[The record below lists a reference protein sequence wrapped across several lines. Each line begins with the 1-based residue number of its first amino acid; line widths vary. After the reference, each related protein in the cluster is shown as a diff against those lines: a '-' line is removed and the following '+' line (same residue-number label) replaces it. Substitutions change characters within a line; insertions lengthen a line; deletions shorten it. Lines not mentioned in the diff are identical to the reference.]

1 MPLLGLNWQY
11 SEGPAQV
18 KWLFLLGLLGF
29 TPWLATFLKANP
41 KYLPHAGFAVGI
53 LPFLLS
59 GLNLMASPIA
69 WPFWSGAVK
78 GFDISL
84 LDSIAIALIFA
95 TRPVRIPTGLK
106 VGFAIYLTGA
116 LVATFAGSSG
126 LRMAS
131 IFYDWQVIRSALLF
145 VAVARA
151 CVAHPKTAIAILM
164 GMGVGLGWQAVI
176 AMMQHL
182 EGKLQAGAWFGHQN
196 LLGMASHFAVFPAIA
211 LLVAGY
217 YTKES
222 LAIILSAMM
231 VGFAGGSRAT
241 IGLFGI
247 GLIVTLALS
256 IWRQSTGRKTA
267 VAGGLLLLLVAAM
280 PVLYTAI
287 ERRPE
292 KMINESNLERQL
304 MIKAAKMI
312 IADHPLGIGPNRYI
326 VVANT
331 AGYSDR
337 AGMAWNKANR
347 SAPVHNTYYLV
358 TAELGWIGL
367 IGLLA
372 IYGSLL
378 VYGLAAIRSAPP
390 GLHAELL
397 VGVTGTLI
405 VMMAHSYY
413 EWITMYFHIHYL
425 FAICAGLLVGCRQ
438 AAVLASKRKAKLA
451 HVARPALATSSA

>member
-1 MPLLGLNWQY
+1 M
-11 SEGPAQV
+11 

-29 TPWLATFLKANP
+29 TPWLAIFLKANP
-41 KYLPHAGFAVGI
+41 KYLPHAGFAMGI

-69 WPFWSGAVK
+69 WPHWSGAVK

-84 LDSIAIALIFA
+84 LDSIAIAIIFA

-151 CVAHPKTAIAILM
+151 CVAHPKTAIAIFM
-164 GMGVGLGWQAVI
+164 GMGVGLGWQAII
-176 AMMQHL
+176 ATMQHL
-182 EGKLQAGAWFGHQN
+182 EGKMQAGAWFGHQN
-196 LLGMASHFAVFPAIA
+196 LLGMASHFAVFPAVA

-217 YTKES
+217 YNKES
-222 LAIILSAMM
+222 LAIILSGLL

-256 IWRQSTGRKTA
+256 IWRRSTGRKTA

-292 KMINESNLERQL
+292 KVLNDSNLERQL

-331 AGYSDR
+331 GGYSDR
-337 AGMAWNKANR
+337 AGMAWNQANR

-358 TAELGWIGL
+358 TAEFGWIGL
-367 IGLLA
+367 IGLLT

-378 VYGLAAIRSAPP
+378 AYALAAIRSAPP

-425 FAICAGLLVGCRQ
+425 FATCVGLLVGCRQ

-451 HVARPALATSSA
+451 HVPRPALATSGA

>member
-1 MPLLGLNWQY
+1 
-11 SEGPAQV
+11 
-18 KWLFLLGLLGF
+18 
-29 TPWLATFLKANP
+29 
-41 KYLPHAGFAVGI
+41 
-53 LPFLLS
+53 
-59 GLNLMASPIA
+59 
-69 WPFWSGAVK
+69 
-78 GFDISL
+78 
-84 LDSIAIALIFA
+84 
-95 TRPVRIPTGLK
+95 
-106 VGFAIYLTGA
+106 
-116 LVATFAGSSG
+116 
-126 LRMAS
+126 
-131 IFYDWQVIRSALLF
+131 
-145 VAVARA
+145 
-151 CVAHPKTAIAILM
+151 
-164 GMGVGLGWQAVI
+164 
-176 AMMQHL
+176 
-182 EGKLQAGAWFGHQN
+182 
-196 LLGMASHFAVFPAIA
+196 
-211 LLVAGY
+211 
-217 YTKES
+217 
-222 LAIILSAMM
+222 
-231 VGFAGGSRAT
+231 
-241 IGLFGI
+241 
-247 GLIVTLALS
+247 
-256 IWRQSTGRKTA
+256 
-267 VAGGLLLLLVAAM
+267 LVAAM

-438 AAVLASKRKAKLA
+438 AAVLASKRKAKPA
-451 HVARPALATSSA
+451 PVARPALATSSA